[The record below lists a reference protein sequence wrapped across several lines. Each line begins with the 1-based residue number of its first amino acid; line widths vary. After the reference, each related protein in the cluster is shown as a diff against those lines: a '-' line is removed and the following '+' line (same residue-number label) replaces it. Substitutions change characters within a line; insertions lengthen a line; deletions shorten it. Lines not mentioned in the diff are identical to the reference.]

1 MEANMN
7 QMIEQIVKEVVRQ
20 IGGQPGGCDQPAHAE
35 LAKYIDHTVLYAYT
49 TRETIAR
56 FCDEAM
62 KYHFAAV
69 CFNPIHV
76 AFAKQ
81 RLAGSNV
88 KVATVIGF
96 PLGANTPVVKAFE
109 TKDAIANGVDE
120 VDMVIN
126 IGALKSGD
134 LALLE
139 SDIRGVVEAAAGTL
153 VKVIIECCYL
163 TDEEKVLACKACV
176 NAGADYVKTSTG
188 FGTGGATVPDVRL
201 MKASIPDTMKVKASG
216 GMHSWQE
223 AVDMVEAGASRLG
236 TSSTL
241 AILEGAPA

>member
-1 MEANMN
+1 MTKQE
-7 QMIEQIVKEVVRQ
+7 I
-20 IGGQPGGCDQPAHAE
+20 
-35 LAKYIDHTVLYAYT
+35 LAKVDHTLLKADAGWEDI
-49 TRETIAR
+49 RRI
-56 FCDEAM
+56 CDEALENST
-62 KYHFAAV
+62 ASICINPCWVERAV
-69 CFNPIHV
+69 EYLGGRVPVC
-76 AFAKQ
+76 
-81 RLAGSNV
+81 
-88 KVATVIGF
+88 TVIGF
-96 PLGANTPVVKAFE
+96 PLGATTTAAKVAEAKQALAEGCEEF
-109 TKDAIANGVDE
+109 
-120 VDMVIN
+120 DMVIN

-216 GMHSWQE
+216 GISGFE
-223 AVDMVEAGASRLG
+223 DGKKFIELGAERLG
-236 TSSTL
+236 TSRLVKQADSVADL
-241 AILEGAPA
+241 DAEF

>member
-1 MEANMN
+1 MN
-7 QMIEQIVKEVVRQ
+7 REEILSHV
-20 IGGQPGGCDQPAHAE
+20 
-35 LAKYIDHTVLYAYT
+35 DHTLLKPEAT
-49 TRETIAR
+49 WPQIQQL
-56 FCDEAM
+56 CDEAIANHTASVCINTCYV
-62 KYHFAAV
+62 KQAV
-69 CFNPIHV
+69 EYM
-76 AFAKQ
+76 
-81 RLAGSNV
+81 AGRIPV
-88 KVATVIGF
+88 CCVVGF
-96 PLGANTPVVKAFE
+96 PLGAMDTASKAFE
-109 TKDAIANGVDE
+109 AKTAIENGAAE

>member
-1 MEANMN
+1 M
-7 QMIEQIVKEVVRQ
+7 
-20 IGGQPGGCDQPAHAE
+20 
-35 LAKYIDHTVLYAYT
+35 
-49 TRETIAR
+49 AR
-56 FCDEAM
+56 
-62 KYHFAAV
+62 KW
-69 CFNPIHV
+69 
-76 AFAKQ
+76 
-81 RLAGSNV
+81 
-88 KVATVIGF
+88 
-96 PLGANTPVVKAFE
+96 
-109 TKDAIANGVDE
+109 
-120 VDMVIN
+120 DMVIN

-241 AILEGAPA
+241 AILEGAPATCGFQPHAHEKRPDSATASGRF